1 MKKRR
6 RKNPAPTALAAML
19 ACAAFGC
26 TSFAKPPVSLPQAAA
41 FCGSFLC
48 APKAAAAAAQKVLDE
63 SLAQAG
69 EPVRIENAVP
79 AMNPEPVLQTLEA
92 EAAKP
97 DAVRPKAEADF
108 SNALAAETAASAPVS
123 FSPMRSDQPA
133 PIHPGPI
140 PDGMAPLTQRYFTLG
155 SGAGYVPCGAS
166 VVRNCTQMPDSEVA
180 AEMMQPLPF
189 SITPNSEEPQVL
201 IVHTH
206 TTECY
211 EDSERCWCDPDFSAR
226 TTDLSKNVA
235 AVGDA
240 LCAELNAAGIVTLHD
255 TTLHDYPSY
264 TGSYAKSHETVTSYL
279 ERYPSIKVVLDVHR
293 DAIGAQD
300 GSRTKPAV
308 ELDGKKCAQVMLI
321 CGADNGGNLPNCK
334 QNLRFASRFQD
345 QMERMFPGLAR
356 PVLFDYRYYNQD
368 LSTGSL
374 LIEVGGH
381 ANTLDEAVYAGSLVG
396 KALSTLLLA
405 P

>member
-6 RKNPAPTALAAML
+6 RKNPVPAVLAAAL
-19 ACAAFGC
+19 TCTAFGC
-26 TSFAKPPVSLPQAAA
+26 TAFLEPPVSLAQTAA

-48 APKAAAAAAQKVLDE
+48 APKAAAAAAQQVLDD
-63 SLAQAG
+63 AIGQAG
-69 EPVRIENAVP
+69 AQNAVP
-79 AMNPEPVLQTLEA
+79 VMNPMPAAPPSA
-92 EAAKP
+92 EAPQAAPAADAK
-97 DAVRPKAEADF
+97 ADF
-108 SNALAAETAASAPVS
+108 SRLPEPAAQSGGAPCAAPAFAPLPSAK
-123 FSPMRSDQPA
+123 PA
-133 PIHPGPI
+133 PIRTEAV
-140 PDGMAPLTQRYFTLG
+140 PDGMAPLTQRFFGLG
-155 SGAGYVPCGAS
+155 SGAGYVPSGAS
-166 VVRNCTQMPDSEVA
+166 VVRNCTEMPDSEVA

-189 SITPNSEEPQVL
+189 SIVPGSPEPQVL

-211 EDSERCWCDPDFSAR
+211 EDTERCWCDPDFSAR

-240 LCAELNAAGIVTLHD
+240 LCAQLNEAGITALHD

-264 TGSYAKSHETVTSYL
+264 NGSYAKSHATVTSYL

-293 DAIGAQD
+293 DAIGSQD
-300 GSRTKPAV
+300 GARTKPAV
-308 ELDGKKCAQVMLI
+308 ELDGRKCAQVMLI

-374 LIEVGGH
+374 LLEVGGH
-381 ANTLDEAVYAGSLVG
+381 ANTLEEAVYAGQLAG
-396 KALSTLLLA
+396 RALAALLLA